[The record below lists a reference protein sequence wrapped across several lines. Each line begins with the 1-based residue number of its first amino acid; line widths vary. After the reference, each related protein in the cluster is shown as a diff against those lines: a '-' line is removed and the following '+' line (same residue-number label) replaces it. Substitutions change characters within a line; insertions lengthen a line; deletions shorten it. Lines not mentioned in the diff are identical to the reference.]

1 MPSAFVYKEA
11 VVIITENQKHKG
23 KAYIEK
29 ILPYLLSAPAMIFIV
44 VFLLMPLIYCLY
56 CSFWRCDYMNFT
68 KYVGLQNYADVLGN
82 SQTLESIGLSFFIS
96 LISLVLALV
105 SGVLLAL
112 WINTAE
118 GRAAY
123 ILEIMI
129 LIPWTT
135 SQVVAAMLWKWLLKD
150 DTGLLN
156 YLLAK
161 CGMEKV
167 PFLSDKNIVVI
178 SLIGVIT
185 WRVIGYV
192 MVQMLA
198 GLKAIPKEYDEAAMI
213 DGANK
218 WQLFW
223 LVRLPQLKTP
233 MAISAIIVALSN
245 LNNLTVPMTLTGGG
259 PGHATTVIAIMAYRE
274 SFSYYHFGEASA
286 LSIALCL
293 INFILTIMYV
303 KAVKYEL

>member
-1 MPSAFVYKEA
+1 MT
-11 VVIITENQKHKG
+11 IITKNRRSKKRKYLKEG
-23 KAYIEK
+23 M
-29 ILPYLLSAPAMIFIV
+29 LPYLLSAPAMFFII
-44 VFLLMPLIYCLY
+44 VFLLFPLAYCFY
-56 CSFWRCDYMNFT
+56 CSFWRCDYMEFT
-68 KYVGLQNYADVLGN
+68 RFMGFQNYIDVMGDKK
-82 SQTLESIGLSFFIS
+82 TWESINLSFFIS
-96 LISLVLALV
+96 AVSLVIALV

-112 WINTAE
+112 WINAASS
-118 GRAAY
+118 GFAY
-123 ILEIMI
+123 ILEII
-129 LIPWTT
+129 VLIPWTT

-156 YLLAK
+156 YLLSRL
-161 CGMEKV
+161 GMNTV
-167 PFLSDKNIVVI
+167 RFLSDKKIVVA

-192 MVQMLA
+192 MVQMVA
-198 GLKAIPKEYDEAAMI
+198 GLKAIPKEYEEAAMI

-223 LVRLPQLKTP
+223 QVRLPQLKTP
-233 MAISAIIVALSN
+233 MAISSIIVALSN

-259 PGHATTVIAIMAYRE
+259 PGRATTVISILAYNE

-293 INFILTIMYV
+293 INFVLTILYV
-303 KAVKYEL
+303 KAVKYEI

>member
-1 MPSAFVYKEA
+1 MLLSKSG
-11 VVIITENQKHKG
+11 NRKHKG
-23 KAYIEK
+23 KMRAEN
-29 ILPYLLSAPAMIFIV
+29 ILPYLLSAPAMLFIV

-68 KYVGLQNYADVLGN
+68 KYVGLQNYIDVLGD
-82 SQTLESIGLSFFIS
+82 SQTLESIGLSFFVS

-118 GRAAY
+118 GKFAY

-150 DTGLLN
+150 ETGLLN
-156 YLLAK
+156 YLLAE
-161 CGMEKV
+161 CGLDKI
-167 PFLSDKNIVVI
+167 PFLSDKNIAVV

-213 DGANK
+213 DGANR

-259 PGHATTVIAIMAYRE
+259 PGHATTVIAITAYRE

-293 INFILTIMYV
+293 INFILNIMYV

>member
-118 GRAAY
+118 GRSAY

-135 SQVVAAMLWKWLLKD
+135 YRAFKLFAGKMRHGKGSVSLGQKYCCNFFDWSH
-150 DTGLLN
+150 
-156 YLLAK
+156 YLESYRIRY
-161 CGMEKV
+161 GT
-167 PFLSDKNIVVI
+167 D
-178 SLIGVIT
+178 
-185 WRVIGYV
+185 
-192 MVQMLA
+192 A
-198 GLKAIPKEYDEAAMI
+198 GRA
-213 DGANK
+213 
-218 WQLFW
+218 
-223 LVRLPQLKTP
+223 
-233 MAISAIIVALSN
+233 
-245 LNNLTVPMTLTGGG
+245 
-259 PGHATTVIAIMAYRE
+259 
-274 SFSYYHFGEASA
+274 
-286 LSIALCL
+286 
-293 INFILTIMYV
+293 
-303 KAVKYEL
+303 